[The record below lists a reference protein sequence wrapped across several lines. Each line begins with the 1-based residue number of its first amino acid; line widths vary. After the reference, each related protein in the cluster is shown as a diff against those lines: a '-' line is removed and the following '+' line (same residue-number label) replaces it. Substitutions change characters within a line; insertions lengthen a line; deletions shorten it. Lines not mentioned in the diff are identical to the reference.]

1 MPMTRRQFGGGVAA
15 ALGALLLPKIR
26 LQPHYD
32 LQAMLAPWCAH
43 KLFARYKLTAPYAM
57 DGHAYATDA
66 RAMARILDDGLIVD
80 GSARIPRETVSVWD
94 SFWIDDGPW
103 QPWPRQPVL
112 MTSGEYGCVLCSHAN
127 VECPECCGLGES
139 CVLPGDRSQRCEAC
153 GGDGYQRRPECPLC
167 HGRRHANTPTCAVMG
182 DKLVGLQYMDIVARV
197 PEVRWHA
204 GGQVDGPI
212 LWRSDIGIAGMI
224 MPMTRP

>member
-26 LQPHYD
+26 LHPHYD

-43 KLFARYKLTAPYAM
+43 KLYSKYNLTAPYAM

-94 SFWIDDGPW
+94 SFWTDDGPW
-103 QPWPRQPVL
+103 QPWPWQR
-112 MTSGEYGCVLCSHAN
+112 
-127 VECPECCGLGES
+127 GLWP
-139 CVLPGDRSQRCEAC
+139 LPGTHLPSRPTVHRRSNLRLV
-153 GGDGYQRRPECPLC
+153 PPLQQL
-167 HGRRHANTPTCAVMG
+167 AKTAWVWP
-182 DKLVGLQYMDIVARV
+182 
-197 PEVRWHA
+197 
-204 GGQVDGPI
+204 
-212 LWRSDIGIAGMI
+212 
-224 MPMTRP
+224 